1 MRLVSFKR
9 TVAIMCLMAV
19 ASTAVASPPEG
30 VGPQGFMIWESP
42 RDLPE
47 LAFEDGKD
55 KPLTLA
61 DFQGRT
67 VLLNI
72 WATWCGP
79 CREEM
84 PTLDALQAALGGED
98 FEVVALSIDRK
109 GIEVVQDF
117 YEDVGIEH
125 LRQYIDT
132 TGMAGAQLG
141 AVGIPTT
148 LLIDPHGN
156 EIGRLVGA
164 TEWDSPEMTEFL
176 KETIRLSKE
185 ASL

>member
-1 MRLVSFKR
+1 MTLVTTKR
-9 TVAIMCLMAV
+9 SVAIVCLMALTSV
-19 ASTAVASPPEG
+19 ATASPPEG
-30 VGPQGFMIWESP
+30 LGPQGVMLWESP

-47 LAFEDGKD
+47 LAFEDGTG

-61 DFQGRT
+61 DFQGQT
-67 VLLNI
+67 LLLNI

-84 PTLDALQAALGGED
+84 PALDALQASLGGEA

-132 TGMAGAQLG
+132 TGMAGTKLG

-164 TEWDSPEMTEFL
+164 TEWDSPEMSEFL
-176 KETIRLSKE
+176 NDTIE
-185 ASL
+185 ASK

>member
-1 MRLVSFKR
+1 MTLVSIKR
-9 TVAIMCLMAV
+9 SVAVACLMAA
-19 ASTAVASPPEG
+19 ASMAVASPPEG
-30 VGPQGFMIWESP
+30 IGPQGFMLWESP
-42 RDLPE
+42 RNLPE
-47 LAFEDGKD
+47 LTFEDDQGE
-55 KPLTLA
+55 PLALA
-61 DFQGRT
+61 DFKGKT
-67 VLLNI
+67 LLLNI

-84 PTLDALQAALGGED
+84 PTLDALQAALGGEG

-132 TGMAGAQLG
+132 TGMAGNQLG

-148 LLIDPHGN
+148 LLIDPQGD

-164 TEWDSPEMTEFL
+164 TEWDSSEMTEFL
-176 KETIRLSKE
+176 NDTIEASKE
-185 ASL
+185 ESP

>member
-1 MRLVSFKR
+1 M
-9 TVAIMCLMAV
+9 AIVCLMAL
-19 ASTAVASPPEG
+19 AATAAASPPEG
-30 VGPQGFMIWESP
+30 VGPQGFMVWESP

-47 LAFEDGKD
+47 LAFEDGKG

-61 DFQGRT
+61 DFKGKT

-84 PTLDALQAALGGED
+84 PTLDALQATLGGEA

-117 YEDVGIEH
+117 YTDVGIEQ
-125 LRQYIDT
+125 LRQYIDI
-132 TGMAGAQLG
+132 TGMAGTKLG

-148 LLIDPHGN
+148 LLIDPHGD

-176 KETIRLSKE
+176 KNTIESKE
-185 ASL
+185 VSL